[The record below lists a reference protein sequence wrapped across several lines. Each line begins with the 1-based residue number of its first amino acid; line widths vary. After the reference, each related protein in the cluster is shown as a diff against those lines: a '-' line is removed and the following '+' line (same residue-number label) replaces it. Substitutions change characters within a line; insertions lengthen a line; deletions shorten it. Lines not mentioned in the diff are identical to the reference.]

1 MVPTKFALLV
11 VSLLPALLAAEDSPG
26 SISPSHRTHEP
37 GRPVVFACLKSET
50 YVMGGVLLSAKQ
62 AASQI
67 FDGIGVKLLW
77 SCQDQRDAIVIRL
90 AAHAPRDFRKGTLA
104 YALPLAREGVRITAF
119 YDRLEP
125 ILEDHLSFAG
135 SVLGHVLA
143 HEIAHVLKRVD
154 SHADTGIMRARW
166 SERDFESMRFHPL
179 GFTPEDARFI
189 RECVEREEPVQ

>member
-67 FDGIGVKLLW
+67 FDSIGVKLLW
-77 SCQDQRDAIVIRL
+77 SCQDQPKHARNTVFIRL
-90 AAHAPRDFRKGTLA
+90 AAQAPRDFRKGTLA
-104 YALPLAREGVRITAF
+104 Y
-119 YDRLEP
+119 
-125 ILEDHLSFAG
+125 
-135 SVLGHVLA
+135 
-143 HEIAHVLKRVD
+143 
-154 SHADTGIMRARW
+154 
-166 SERDFESMRFHPL
+166 
-179 GFTPEDARFI
+179 
-189 RECVEREEPVQ
+189 

>member
-1 MVPTKFALLV
+1 MVPTKFALLA
-11 VSLLPALLAAEDSPG
+11 VSLLPALLAAPHPDN
-26 SISPSHRTHEP
+26 
-37 GRPVVFACLKSET
+37 PVVFACLKSET
-50 YVMGGVLLSAKQ
+50 FVMGGVLLSGKQ

-67 FDGIGVKLLW
+67 FDSIGVQLRW
-77 SCQDQRDAIVIRL
+77 SCQDPVRNTILIRL

-104 YALPLAREGVRITAF
+104 YALPFAREGVRITAF

-154 SHADTGIMRARW
+154 SHAETGLM
-166 SERDFESMRFHPL
+166 
-179 GFTPEDARFI
+179 
-189 RECVEREEPVQ
+189 

>member
-11 VSLLPALLAAEDSPG
+11 VSLLPALLAAPHPDN
-26 SISPSHRTHEP
+26 
-37 GRPVVFACLKSET
+37 PVVFACLKSET

-67 FDGIGVKLLW
+67 FDSIGVKLLW
-77 SCQDQRDAIVIRL
+77 SCQDQPKHARNTVFIRL

-104 YALPLAREGVRITAF
+104 YALPFAREGVRITAF

-166 SERDFESMRFHPL
+166 SERDFESMRFHAL

-189 RECVEREEPVQ
+189 RECVEREDPVQ